1 MARATQEVGTR
12 LVVSPHV
19 SCSDKR
25 SRLYEAMQ
33 MSSVSCLRFKTGR
46 LCSRRAKFA
55 SIQYGLLLAELN
67 LIEHILHPVE
77 IWELTHA
84 CLLSAITLPPHHLVQ
99 EAGPAVSCWQN
110 GNNNNFLA

>member
-25 SRLYEAMQ
+25 SRLYEARQ

-67 LIEHILHPVE
+67 LISTSCILLRFGNLHM
-77 IWELTHA
+77 L
-84 CLLSAITLPPHHLVQ
+84 
-99 EAGPAVSCWQN
+99 VSCLPSLCHHTTWFRKLDLL
-110 GNNNNFLA
+110 FLVGKMGIIIIF